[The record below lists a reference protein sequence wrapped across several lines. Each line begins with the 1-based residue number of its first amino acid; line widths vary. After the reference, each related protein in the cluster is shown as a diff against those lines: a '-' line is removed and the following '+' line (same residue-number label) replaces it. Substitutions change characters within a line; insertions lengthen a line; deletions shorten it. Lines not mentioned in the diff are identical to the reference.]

1 MTPQKRNPVGG
12 PGSGNGLG
20 NGTGTAPG
28 CNHTTPPAELLLA
41 RLDRVKQTG
50 PDSWLACCPAHD
62 DRNPS
67 LSIKQVSDKLL
78 VKCMAHCE
86 TGDVMAAVGL
96 SLSDLFDR
104 PLTHNGKPLDHR
116 QRRRYGQA
124 QDALKVLD
132 FEALIVQ
139 MAADDMAGGF
149 ALDPDHRKRL
159 QIAVDRIK
167 AIRGIAA

>member
-1 MTPQKRNPVGG
+1 MSPSKQNPR
-12 PGSGNGLG
+12 PAA
-20 NGTGTAPG
+20 TGRRHFNTARPDS
-28 CNHTTPPAELLLA
+28 TTPPADLLLG
-41 RLDRVKQTG
+41 RLDQVRQTG
-50 PDSWLACCPAHD
+50 ADQWIARCPAHD
-62 DRNPS
+62 DRSPS
-67 LSIKQVSDKLL
+67 LSIKQADDRIL
-78 VKCMAHCE
+78 VHCFGGCE
-86 TGDVMAAVGL
+86 PGDVLAAVGL

-139 MAADDMAGGF
+139 MAADDMAAGF
-149 ALDPDHRKRL
+149 ALDPNHRKRL

-167 AIRGIAA
+167 TVRGIAA